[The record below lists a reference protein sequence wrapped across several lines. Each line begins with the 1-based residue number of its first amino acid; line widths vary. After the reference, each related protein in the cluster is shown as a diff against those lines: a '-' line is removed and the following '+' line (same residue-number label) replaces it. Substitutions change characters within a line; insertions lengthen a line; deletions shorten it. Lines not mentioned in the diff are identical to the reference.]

1 MTNEEILKKIMDDHD
16 LSPAELGRKIG
27 KNENLVS
34 TIKTGATKKL
44 TPKVIRLMLDHFPE
58 YSADWLRTV
67 EPPIYASE
75 VTIHGSG
82 NIGNGNNNNVT
93 TINVTTINERL
104 LAAVEQMCETAR
116 IHAEAAKTNA
126 ETIAQLLKLKQQ

>member
-27 KNENLVS
+27 KNENFVS

-58 YSADWLRTV
+58 YSSDWLRTG

-82 NIGNGNNNNVT
+82 NIGNGNNN
-93 TINVTTINERL
+93 NVTTINERL

-126 ETIAQLLKLKQQ
+126 ETIAQLLKINQQ

>member
-1 MTNEEILKKIMDDHD
+1 MEDHHLNASEFGEKVEKSSNYVAEIRSGKTAKI
-16 LSPAELGRKIG
+16 SPPMVRKICRVFSEY
-27 KNENLVS
+27 NPDWVR
-34 TIKTGATKKL
+34 TG
-44 TPKVIRLMLDHFPE
+44 
-58 YSADWLRTV
+58 

-93 TINVTTINERL
+93 TINERL

-116 IHAEAAKTNA
+116 IHAEAAKANA
-126 ETIAQLLKLKQQ
+126 ETIAQLLKNQQQ